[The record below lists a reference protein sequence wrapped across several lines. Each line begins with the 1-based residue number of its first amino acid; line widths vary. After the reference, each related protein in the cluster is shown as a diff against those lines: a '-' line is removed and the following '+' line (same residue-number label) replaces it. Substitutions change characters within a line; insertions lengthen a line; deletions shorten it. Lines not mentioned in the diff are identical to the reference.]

1 MVKLIITGHGKFSN
15 GMFDAIN
22 FIMGAQKDIVNVEF
36 GNIDLDTY
44 SNQIE
49 DIIKNSEQGTLIF
62 TDLIGGTP
70 FRISTL
76 LCTKYDNVYVI
87 TGTNIPMIIESIIRR
102 EGMPLKELAAQ
113 IINTGKDGIQ
123 IFDRQL
129 IKEKSKNY
137 K

>member
-1 MVKLIITGHGKFSN
+1 MLKIIITGHGKFSN

-22 FIMGAQKDIVNVEF
+22 FIMGAQKDIVKVEF

-49 DIIKNSEQGTLIF
+49 DIIKDSGEGTLIF

-76 LCTKYDNVYVI
+76 LCTKYDNVYTI
-87 TGTNIPMIIESIIRR
+87 TGSNVSMIIEAIIRR
-102 EGMPLKELAAQ
+102 ENMPLRELVNQ
-113 IINTGKDGIQ
+113 IIDTGKLGIQ
-123 IFDRQL
+123 LFDKQS
-129 IKEKSKNY
+129 IEEKSKAY
-137 K
+137 

>member
-1 MVKLIITGHGKFSN
+1 MLKIIITGHGKFSN

-22 FIMGAQKDIVNVEF
+22 FIMGAQKDIIKVEF

-49 DIIKNSEQGTLIF
+49 DIIKDSREGTLIF

-76 LCTKYDNVYVI
+76 LCTKYDNVYTI
-87 TGTNIPMIIESIIRR
+87 TGSNVSMIIEAIIRR
-102 EGMPLKELAAQ
+102 ENMPLRELANQ
-113 IINTGKDGIQ
+113 IIDTGKLGIQ
-123 IFDRQL
+123 LFDKQS
-129 IKEKSKNY
+129 IEEKSKAY
-137 K
+137 